1 MTPETDLEKW
11 HRPATRPGPR
21 PTDAEAGFR
30 VWLRSPAGRL
40 LCERERPHIGRI
52 VRRFHGDTL
61 LWIGPQCDAVVTTD
75 RCMVRSRMLAWSSA
89 RAAACSAGVGVV
101 AANPVALPFPPNCF
115 DNVVMHHALDV
126 AQDRRAALREV
137 ARVLPL
143 GGRLLIVGFN
153 PWSLWSLAKPWRPFR
168 DMHPV
173 SPLRLADWLDLLGFD
188 RERGVHLS
196 YRGALSAALEGQH
209 WKRASEAIN
218 RVQPPFGG
226 VYIVA
231 ATRIGHGMTALRRVP
246 LPEPVAGSPA
256 PAAASSSAANAAK
269 CDRLPAG

>member
-1 MTPETDLEKW
+1 MNTDVGSAPQAAE
-11 HRPATRPGPR
+11 
-21 PTDAEAGFR
+21 AEAGFR

-61 LWIGPQCDAVVTTD
+61 LWIGPQCDALATTD
-75 RCMVRSRMLAWSSA
+75 RCMVRMRALAWA
-89 RAAACSAGVGVV
+89 SAGAAPRANGVSAV
-101 AANPVALPFPPNCF
+101 AANPIALPFPPNCF

-126 AQDRRAALREV
+126 AEDRRAALREV

-143 GGRLLIVGFN
+143 GGKLLIVGFN

-196 YRGALSAALEGQH
+196 YRGALSAALEGQN
-209 WKRASEAIN
+209 WKRASEAVN
-218 RVQPPFGG
+218 RVQLPFGG

-231 ATRIGHGMTALRRVP
+231 ATRTGHAMTGLRRTP
-246 LPEPVAGSPA
+246 LPEPVAATPT
-256 PAAASSSAANAAK
+256 PAAASSSALE
-269 CDRLPAG
+269 DW